1 MNRSWLFLLIFV
13 GSFAYG
19 QRVGVVFSGG
29 AAKGLAHVGV
39 LKALE
44 EHEIPIDYIVG
55 TSMGGIIGGCY
66 AAGMSPIQIEQMVLS
81 EQFRR
86 WISGLPEKGYNYYYH
101 RSAETPQFLKVNLAL
116 DSTLNF
122 QLNTSIANDVSLNF
136 ALAETMAQASAISN
150 SNFDSLFVP
159 FRVVT
164 ADIFTQQEVI
174 LASGSLSDAA
184 RATQSVPFFYN
195 PIRVDGKYLFDGGV
209 YNNFPVDVAQR
220 EFKPDVI
227 IGVNVSGKVFDEY
240 PYERDEKLI
249 SHSLIYLLLD
259 KSDPSQIPESGIYIQ
274 PNLRGISAYDFNKV
288 KSLVDSGY
296 AQTIRQIDE
305 IKSKISRRETCD
317 AVADR
322 RNSFKDRSLPYL
334 FDELTFNSFNSKQRG
349 YIRTLFKSKK
359 NNNRFTFSE
368 IKEGYFRLV
377 SEEYFSNVYPGILYD
392 RKKEAFT
399 LQLTRRPQQNFQ
411 VGFGGVIATRDV
423 SNVFLGL
430 NLYNFNRILTHASA
444 GFQTGFFYKS
454 ALLKFRMDF
463 PYQFYVEPYAS
474 FDSWNY
480 LNNDDLL
487 DEVSSPITPTVL
499 KRINRKYGLNIGVPV
514 KESFKG
520 GFTFE
525 GYNTLDRYI
534 NGDVFISTDK
544 LDELKLRGYRTGINV
559 SSHTLNRRQ
568 YPNGGRAIGLW
579 ADYYSLTE
587 DYTPGNTSI
596 SDQPVRAHHDW
607 FRVKVAAEQYFG
619 SGWYRPGY
627 IAEVVLS
634 NQPFF
639 QNYFGTIIN
648 TPAFLPLQDSPTLI
662 LQNFRSPK
670 YIAGGIRN
678 VFTIRRNL
686 DFRLEGYLFHAID
699 YIVQNGDQKAE
710 LSEDHNLFFFAGTGG
725 LVFHS
730 PIGPLSLSVNYYDD
744 DENTLGVLL
753 HAGFLLFNKHTFE

>member
-1 MNRSWLFLLIFV
+1 MKHSLLIPLIFLAV
-13 GSFAYG
+13 VAHG
-19 QRVGVVFSGG
+19 QKVGVVFSGG

-81 EQFRR
+81 DQFRG
-86 WISGLPEKGYNYYYH
+86 WINGLPEKGYNYYYH
-101 RSAETPQFLKVNLAL
+101 RSADTPQFLKVNLAL
-116 DSTLNF
+116 DSTFNF

-136 ALAETMAQASAISN
+136 ALAEKLAQASVISKN
-150 SNFDSLFVP
+150 NFDSLFVP

-164 ADIFTQQEVI
+164 ADIFTQQEEI
-174 LASGSLSDAA
+174 LSRGSLSDAV
-184 RATQSVPFFYN
+184 RATQSVPFFYE
-195 PIRVDGKYLFDGGV
+195 PIRVNGKYLFDGGV

-220 EFKPDVI
+220 DFSPDVI
-227 IGVNVSGKVFDEY
+227 IGVNVSSKVFDEY
-240 PYERDEKLI
+240 PYENDEKLI
-249 SHSLIYLLLD
+249 SQSLIYLLLD
-259 KSDPSQIPESGIYIQ
+259 KSDPSQIPPTGVYIQ

-296 AQTIRQIDE
+296 AQTVRQIEE

-317 AVADR
+317 AVMER
-322 RNSFKDRSLPYL
+322 RNTFTSRSVPFV

-349 YIRTLFKSKK
+349 YIRAIFRSRK
-359 NNNRFTFSE
+359 NKGRFTFSD

-377 SEEYFSNVYPGILYD
+377 SEEYFSNVYPGILFNPEKD
-392 RKKEAFT
+392 AFT
-399 LQLTRRPQQNFQ
+399 LQLTRRPQQNLQ
-411 VGFGGVIATRDV
+411 VGVGGVIATRDV

-430 NLYNFNRILTHASA
+430 NLYNFNRILSHAYV

-454 ALLKFRMDF
+454 AILKFRMDF
-463 PYQFYVEPYAS
+463 PYQFFIEPIVS
-474 FDSWNY
+474 FDGWNY

-487 DEVSSPITPTVL
+487 NDVSTPITPTVL
-499 KRINRKYGLNIGVPV
+499 KRINRKYGFNFGVPV

-520 GFTFE
+520 AFTFE
-525 GYNTLDRYI
+525 GYSTLDRYI

-544 LDELKLRGYRTGINV
+544 LDELELTGYKAGLNLTSN
-559 SSHTLNRRQ
+559 SLNRRQ
-568 YPNGGRAIGLW
+568 YASSGKAIGLW
-579 ADYYSLTE
+579 ADYFSLTE
-587 DYTPGNTSI
+587 NFTPGTTSVE
-596 SDQPVRAHHDW
+596 DQPVEVKHDW
-607 FRVKVAAEQYFG
+607 LRVKVAAEQYFG
-619 SGWYRPGY
+619 AGWYRPGY
-627 IAEVVLS
+627 VAEVVLS

-648 TPAFLPLQDSPTLI
+648 TPAFLPMQDSPTLI
-662 LQNFRSPK
+662 LQNFRSFK
-670 YIAGGIRN
+670 YAAVGMRN

-686 DFRLEGYLFHAID
+686 DFRLEGYLFKPFEHIEQNA
-699 YIVQNGDQKAE
+699 VQEAE
-710 LSEDHNLFFFAGTGG
+710 FSDNNNLLFLAGTAGF
-725 LVFHS
+725 VYHT
-730 PIGPLSLSVNYYDD
+730 PIGPVSLSMNYYDD